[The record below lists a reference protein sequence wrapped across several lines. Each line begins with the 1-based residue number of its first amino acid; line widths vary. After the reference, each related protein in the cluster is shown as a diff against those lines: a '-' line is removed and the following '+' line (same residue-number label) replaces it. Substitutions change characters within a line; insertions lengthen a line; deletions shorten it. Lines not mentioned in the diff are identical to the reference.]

1 MKLQALGCPSC
12 QQPFQV
18 AETQAGEVVACPSCG
33 QPIEIPADA
42 FTQSVTSD
50 QPQQVHTCRNCN
62 GQFGVTP
69 DMFGQTL
76 GCPHCQEIVEIG
88 LDGAENLAVPEPP
101 EPPESNFELK
111 NKKTRWKSS
120 SKVKSS
126 RVKSTK
132 AKYRKKF
139 GKIKPIEA
147 GSESDGSPAKV
158 QRQIEPK
165 VSPEKNVSPPLASE
179 EANRAKL
186 DGGSDLIP
194 PKKRRVAKTHS
205 VNLSRSEV
213 PAQENSGTNSIEV
226 ADTVTKDRF
235 GPELEGLVRD
245 IQASPDSEPAE
256 TSPVV
261 AVLEKKEVRAS
272 IDHLLPPRFDV
283 LDPSR
288 LKMSREESEFKVLLP
303 DGDGGTKQVDN
314 RVVRVSHAGE
324 KVSLIATSDK
334 EKSRR
339 RLIQNVVAILIG
351 IVILAGA
358 FWLLG

>member
-42 FTQSVTSD
+42 FTQPVTSD

-101 EPPESNFELK
+101 ESNFELK
-111 NKKTRWKSS
+111 NKKTRWKS
-120 SKVKSS
+120 SS

-147 GSESDGSPAKV
+147 GSESDVSPAKV
-158 QRQIEPK
+158 QRQIEPN
-165 VSPEKNVSPPLASE
+165 VSPEKNLSPPLVSE
-179 EANRAKL
+179 EANLAKL
-186 DGGSDLIP
+186 DGSSDLIP

-205 VNLSRSEV
+205 VNLNRSEA
-213 PAQENSGTNSIEV
+213 PAQENTGRNYFEV

-235 GPELEGLVRD
+235 GPELDGLVSD
-245 IQASPDSEPAE
+245 IQAPPDSEPAE

-261 AVLEKKEVRAS
+261 AVLEKEEVRAS
-272 IDHLLPPRFDV
+272 IDHLLPRRFDV

>member
-1 MKLQALGCPSC
+1 MKLQTLGCPSC

-42 FTQSVTSD
+42 FTQPVTSD
-50 QPQQVHTCRNCN
+50 QPQQVYTCRNCN

-76 GCPHCQEIVEIG
+76 GCPHCKEIVEIG
-88 LDGAENLAVPEPP
+88 LDGTENLAIP

-120 SKVKSS
+120 SRVKSPS
-126 RVKSTK
+126 VKSTK

-147 GSESDGSPAKV
+147 VKESDVSAGKV
-158 QRQIEPK
+158 QRQIEPN

-179 EANRAKL
+179 ETKRGKL

-205 VNLSRSEV
+205 VNLNRSEA
-213 PAQENSGTNSIEV
+213 PAQENSGNNSFEV

-235 GPELEGLVRD
+235 GPELEGLVTD
-245 IQASPDSEPAE
+245 IQASLGSEPAE

-261 AVLEKKEVRAS
+261 AVLEKEEVRAS